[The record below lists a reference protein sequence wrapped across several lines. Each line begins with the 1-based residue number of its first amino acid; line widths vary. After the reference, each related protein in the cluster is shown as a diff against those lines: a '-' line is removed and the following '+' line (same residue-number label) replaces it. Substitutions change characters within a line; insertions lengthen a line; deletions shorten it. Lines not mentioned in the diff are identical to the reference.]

1 MVKNSDRARLEKCF
15 EDLMDND
22 WRVFRARLVAQ
33 EQTVV
38 PESLSKHSF
47 SRVTQEAPS
56 EARDEKQTRQDKF
69 GNIFAA
75 IFSGNNKKDNEE
87 KSAPASIFDGDSIG
101 GATPHS
107 RLPSSCEDPFVS
119 EAEIPVLMPTKIT
132 IDKHRWSHPMS
143 HIEPGCILV
152 ANEKLGGVFY
162 HTIVLITEHSDK
174 KGTTGFVINKPM
186 SGNLL
191 KVASETE
198 SKLDLSLKMAFN
210 SASVSYGGPVMQ
222 DEYSILHGY
231 GEVEGA
237 RKIAPGVFIGGSEAL
252 MNEVRKQN
260 MQPQEALFVKG
271 HAAWIPGQLSREIS
285 KGVWYLVSCSNDFI
299 LRYAG
304 APISEEDNVND
315 LWADIL
321 SCMGGQYADI
331 AKQSNSGKSMP

>member
-1 MVKNSDRARLEKCF
+1 MAKNSDRARLEKCF
-15 EDLMDND
+15 DDLMDND

-33 EQTVV
+33 ESENAIEYQTKVTNTKISQV
-38 PESLSKHSF
+38 TSVES
-47 SRVTQEAPS
+47 
-56 EARDEKQTRQDKF
+56 RDEKPARQDKF

-75 IFSGNNKKDNEE
+75 IFNKREGEE
-87 KSAPASIFDGDSIG
+87 RKIPSSIFDGDSIG
-101 GATPHS
+101 GATPYS
-107 RLPSSCEDPFVS
+107 KLPSSCDDPFVS
-119 EAEIPVLMPTKIT
+119 EAEIPILMSTKVKIN
-132 IDKHRWSHPMS
+132 KHRWSHPMS
-143 HIEPGCILV
+143 HIESGSVLV

-162 HTIVLITEHSDK
+162 HTVVLITEHSDS

-222 DEYSILHGY
+222 EEYLILHGY

-237 RKIAPGVFIGGSEAL
+237 RKVAPGIFVGGSEAL
-252 MNEVRKQN
+252 KNEVRKQN
-260 MQPQEALFVKG
+260 MQPKEALFVKG

-299 LRYAG
+299 LRYAD
-304 APISEEDNVND
+304 APVYEEDNVSD

-321 SCMGGQYADI
+321 SCMGGKFAEI
-331 AKQSNSGKSMP
+331 AKKNSCGKTP